1 MTRPEVAVAQFSK
14 VFTKCRDP
22 GLWSQ
27 ILSKTAA
34 EFEINTPD
42 RLSMWLAQCGHESME
57 FNAVRENLSYSV
69 LGLMKVWPKRFPTEE
84 AARPFERQPER
95 LANFVYANRLGNGDF
110 ASGDGWKYR
119 GGGILQLTGRENYRN
134 VGKAIGEPLEEQPR
148 KIELRD
154 VSARVGGYF
163 WKSHGCN
170 ELADKGDFR
179 AVTQVINGGQNG
191 ADARLAYAMKL
202 RALLA

>member
-1 MTRPEVAVAQFSK
+1 MIRPEITAVQLNR
-14 VFTKCRDP
+14 VFEKCRDP

-27 ILSKTAA
+27 VLSKTAV

-57 FNAVRENLSYSV
+57 FNAIRENLSYSV
-69 LGLMKVWPKRFPTEE
+69 LGLMKVWPKRFPAEE
-84 AARPFERQPER
+84 SARPFARQPER
-95 LANFVYANRLGNGDF
+95 LENFVYANRLGNGDF

-119 GGGILQLTGRENYRN
+119 GGGVLQLTGRENFRL

-148 KIELRD
+148 KIEITN

-170 ELADKGDFR
+170 ELADKGDFK
-179 AVTQVINGGQNG
+179 AVTQVINGGQTG
-191 ADARLAYAMKL
+191 ADARLAYAIKL